1 MGDWDGAPGEDD
13 GECSCSSN
21 DGMVVLS
28 ELAVGFLVIVTLVV
42 VGGGIL
48 TVMGWRMWKSQ
59 RERRREGERQV
70 TCLLEEARRSEEE
83 WEQERRRN
91 LPPPYSVMKS
101 PRDSLLS
108 SPPPYTEIASHQNNS
123 NLPSLDASPCPP
135 SVPPATCISTPLL
148 SNCTPIPG
156 HQTCSASRS
165 PHGIPTNLLS
175 PLPNSTNPLSPLGSP
190 TNPSRCLS
198 MDPSSYS
205 SLLRSLQVQV
215 SHGSP
220 GATHLLHL
228 LSTSPATLLSDLTA
242 GVESVQVT

>member
-1 MGDWDGAPGEDD
+1 MEVLVGDWDGAPGGDD
-13 GECSCSSN
+13 RECSCSSN

-59 RERRREGERQV
+59 RERRREGERRV

-83 WEQERRRN
+83 WQQERRRN

-108 SPPPYTEIASHQNNS
+108 SPPPYTEIASHQNNC
-123 NLPSLDASPCPP
+123 NLPSLGASPCSP
-135 SVPPATCISTPLL
+135 SLFPATSISTPLL
-148 SNCTPIPG
+148 SNCTPISG

-165 PHGIPTNLLS
+165 PHGIPTNLPS
-175 PLPNSTNPLSPLGSP
+175 PLPNSSNPLSPVGTP
-190 TNPSRCLS
+190 TNP
-198 MDPSSYS
+198 MDASSYF
-205 SLLRSLQVQV
+205 SLLRDLQVQLLD
-215 SHGSP
+215 GSP
-220 GATHLLHL
+220 GATHLVHL